1 MPGQSLVTIV
11 THKESSLREQKTALR
26 DELVKRLA
34 TCGDS
39 QAASIGKVL
48 DKVMDDIAALPD
60 PDEKVKTAAELEAD
74 EVAAARAARAAK
86 KASGEVVGRKR
97 ATK

>member
-1 MPGQSLVTIV
+1 MVTVI
-11 THKESSLREQKTALR
+11 THKESTLLEQKVALR

-34 TCGDS
+34 TCSDT

-60 PDEKVKTAAELEAD
+60 PEAKVKTPAELEAD

-86 KASGEVVGRKR
+86 KAAGTVVGRKR